1 MLNLTT
7 ARVTGWGGLFS
18 QDPASLTNTAQRL
31 SCYLQE
37 VELDVEIPG
46 SVETRGVTTSLVF
59 SHWSRNVIAWL
70 SLVESF
76 PSDAGASSLMP

>member
-37 VELDVEIPG
+37 VELSVEIPG
-46 SVETRGVTTSLVF
+46 SVETRSVTTSTF
-59 SHWSRNVIAWL
+59 TDIS
-70 SLVESF
+70 
-76 PSDAGASSLMP
+76 PSGPQDRWEMSVT

>member
-1 MLNLTT
+1 MRPISLPDTGTMLNLTT

-46 SVETRGVTTSLVF
+46 S
-59 SHWSRNVIAWL
+59 
-70 SLVESF
+70 
-76 PSDAGASSLMP
+76 